1 MAAVVILFFAFGSY
15 TRRTTV
21 EGVITPNTG
30 LAKIYAPQP
39 GVVQRKYIVE
49 GQGVTRGQ
57 VLYTVSTD
65 LQSAVAGDTQAALI
79 DQARQ
84 RKISLQ
90 QEIVKTRQL
99 QGDERNTLQARI
111 TSLRVQLAG
120 IDAQFEAQRTRT
132 SLAAD
137 AAARYEGLL
146 AKDYISKA
154 MSQA

>member
-1 MAAVVILFFAFGSY
+1 
-15 TRRTTV
+15 
-21 EGVITPNTG
+21 
-30 LAKIYAPQP
+30 
-39 GVVQRKYIVE
+39 
-49 GQGVTRGQ
+49 
-57 VLYTVSTD
+57 
-65 LQSAVAGDTQAALI
+65 
-79 DQARQ
+79 
-84 RKISLQ
+84 ISLQ

-146 AKDYISKA
+146 AKDYISKD
-154 MSQA
+154 QAQQREADLLDQRAKLD